1 MSTLIV
7 DFAAL
12 DELSA
17 TIERMINKTEA
28 VLATLTG
35 NVSRLAEMWEG
46 SAAEG
51 FQRTFADWMAGQRD
65 LRRRLEDIW
74 NLVVTAHD
82 NHAQAVHINVA
93 MWRV

>member
-1 MSTLIV
+1 MSTLTV

-17 TIERMINKTEA
+17 TIERTIDKTEA

-35 NVSRLAEMWEG
+35 NVAHQAELWEG

-51 FQRTFADWMAGQRD
+51 FQQTVASWMAGQRD
-65 LRRRLEDIW
+65 LRRQLEGILD
-74 NLVVTAHD
+74 LVVTAHD
-82 NHAQAVHINVA
+82 NHAHAVHTNVA
-93 MWRV
+93 TWQV

>member
-1 MSTLIV
+1 MSTLTV

-17 TIERMINKTEA
+17 TIERTIDKTEA

-35 NVSRLAEMWEG
+35 NVAHLAKLWEG
-46 SAAEG
+46 PAAEG
-51 FQRTFADWMAGQRD
+51 FQRTVADWMAGQRD
-65 LRRRLEDIW
+65 LRRRLEDIR

-82 NHAQAVHINVA
+82 NHAHAVHTNVA